1 MVAWLTDVSPA
12 HWVADRLHPFAQD
25 TGSVVPEGFEAYG
38 RLLHPIGPRR
48 QRWADMASRHG
59 KVVHA
64 EMQFHLL
71 GRVPGDDP
79 TWGSLPVEERAA
91 LVDLLRPYTTT
102 PDRCWLAAWEGSG
115 VDDGGVDARL
125 ELPNRSYLLAGG
137 SVELA
142 SASVLP
148 RPMDQSYNLWWP
160 QDRSW
165 LVSTE
170 VDYAWT
176 YVGGTRA
183 LVDELLVDGRLE
195 VLEARLTDRPFY
207 DSDVLN
213 AALS

>member
-1 MVAWLTDVSPA
+1 MVEWLTEVSPA
-12 HWVADRLHPFAQD
+12 RWVADPS
-25 TGSVVPEGFEAYG
+25 TPSP
-38 RLLHPIGPRR
+38 
-48 QRWADMASRHG
+48 
-59 KVVHA
+59 
-64 EMQFHLL
+64 
-71 GRVPGDDP
+71 
-79 TWGSLPVEERAA
+79 WGSPPAEERTV
-91 LVDLLRPYTTT
+91 LVDLLRPHTTT

-160 QDRSW
+160 EDRAW
-165 LVSTE
+165 FVSTE